1 MTTKATHISR
11 FFSTEDVAN
20 GTISVAKLSN
30 IYTSNVIEHV
40 NLYFTTQRAR
50 DSFSAGTGVSIQAG
64 NISIGQPVY
73 TNNSV
78 SFNNLTLTG
87 ELRGPSTLV
96 LDPAAIGDDTGT
108 VQIRGNLQV
117 DGTTTTINSTTLT
130 VDDLNIVLAQG
141 AANAAAASGAGIS
154 IDGANATL
162 TYASSTDTW
171 NVNKNLLI
179 TPGTANGILYLN
191 GSKVATSGSA
201 LTFNGTTLDVN
212 AADVSVVNSYSQG
225 ILTVGVNNGVSSR
238 LQLQGAES
246 IRFTTYSSS
255 WQERMRIASTGA
267 IQMGTTTSTV
277 GTLNV
282 AKSAASGL
290 QYVLA
295 LTAAQGTG
303 YDRGAAI
310 AFPVNE
316 STSTTLAYIG
326 TRVDLGASG
335 DNAQAIV
342 FGTNQTDSSPVE
354 RVRIS
359 SGGYLGIGTSSPAAK
374 LDVYDS
380 SAAVQF
386 VRSSTSA
393 LRFVSTGGTNYIQS
407 GTGTGNSNAPLVF
420 TTVNAITEWARFD
433 SSGNLGI
440 GTNPGVKLD
449 VNGTARATSL
459 RTSFGAVY
467 GSSFGVLTAQANTN
481 YTGWYR
487 IARSGLASASYGLR
501 GGAKIYISGTGNY
514 LAPTQDVIK
523 LYKDWSSAKV
533 IASVENY
540 LGSYWSQFRVVSD
553 TNYTYLEGYLN
564 GLNIGGNSDFYV
576 TVEAYGHHPEY
587 WTAFS
592 ENLTAGLVSPVGIFV
607 FDKLG
612 YSDALFGN
620 QLVGYQGVYSGSVRL
635 GQIQTDIMR
644 MWRSADI
651 QGYKVDY
658 GDGGG
663 INYTWDNSIVRIDTS
678 IGSHNWE
685 IGKIYLPAGKYQLIL
700 QYRPSPTVHGWNVYG
715 TNSNAHVI
723 RLISDAGYGAYTTY
737 LEVYAPQI
745 NKDLGYSITYTSSTY
760 TAAAGTYRINMGTDP
775 YGGGGYKYFV
785 ESAYLIRLT

>member
-87 ELRGPSTLV
+87 ELRGPSTLI

-179 TPGTANGILYLN
+179 TPGTANGVLYLN
-191 GSKVATSGSA
+191 ASKVATTGSA
-201 LTFNGTTLDVN
+201 LTFDGTNLGVGIAVPSTVLHTYGTGPTFERTTTATTAVRNTLN
-212 AADVSVVNSYSQG
+212 LRTTTTGSAADGFGPFIEFTLTDAETTAGVLGG
-225 ILTVGVNNGVSSR
+225 IAAVRAGADNTGNLLFFTSTAGTNTEQMRLT
-238 LQLQGAES
+238 
-246 IRFTTYSSS
+246 
-255 WQERMRIASTGA
+255 STG
-267 IQMGTTTSTV
+267 
-277 GTLNV
+277 
-282 AKSAASGL
+282 
-290 QYVLA
+290 
-295 LTAAQGTG
+295 
-303 YDRGAAI
+303 
-310 AFPVNE
+310 
-316 STSTTLAYIG
+316 
-326 TRVDLGASG
+326 
-335 DNAQAIV
+335 
-342 FGTNQTDSSPVE
+342 
-354 RVRIS
+354 
-359 SGGYLGIGTSSPAAK
+359 LGIGTTSPAAK

-393 LRFVSTGGTNYIQS
+393 LRLVSTGGINYIQS

-487 IARSGLASASYGLR
+487 IARSGLASSAYGIR

-540 LGSYWSQFRVVSD
+540 LGSYWTQFRVVSD

-576 TVEAYGHHPEY
+576 TVEAYGHNPEY
-587 WTAFS
+587 WTTFT
-592 ENLTAGLVSPVGIFV
+592 ENLTAGLVSPVGTFV

>member
-50 DSFSAGTGVSIQAG
+50 DSFSAGTGVSILDG

-87 ELRGPSTLV
+87 ELRGPSTLI

-179 TPGTANGILYLN
+179 TPGTANGVLYLN
-191 GSKVATSGSA
+191 ASKVATTGSA
-201 LTFNGTTLDVN
+201 LTFDGTNLGVGIAVPSTVLHTYGTGPTFERTTTATTAVRNTLN
-212 AADVSVVNSYSQG
+212 LRTTTTGSAADGFGPFIEFTLTDAETTAGVLGG
-225 ILTVGVNNGVSSR
+225 IAAVRAGADNTGNLLFFTSTAGTNTEQMRLT
-238 LQLQGAES
+238 
-246 IRFTTYSSS
+246 
-255 WQERMRIASTGA
+255 STG
-267 IQMGTTTSTV
+267 
-277 GTLNV
+277 
-282 AKSAASGL
+282 
-290 QYVLA
+290 
-295 LTAAQGTG
+295 
-303 YDRGAAI
+303 
-310 AFPVNE
+310 
-316 STSTTLAYIG
+316 
-326 TRVDLGASG
+326 
-335 DNAQAIV
+335 
-342 FGTNQTDSSPVE
+342 
-354 RVRIS
+354 
-359 SGGYLGIGTSSPAAK
+359 LGIGTTSPAAK

-393 LRFVSTGGTNYIQS
+393 LRLVSTGGINYIQS

-487 IARSGLASASYGLR
+487 IARSGLASSAYGIR

-540 LGSYWSQFRVVSD
+540 LGSYWTQFRVVSD

-576 TVEAYGHHPEY
+576 TVEAYGHNPEY
-587 WTAFS
+587 WTTFT
-592 ENLTAGLVSPVGIFV
+592 ENLTAGLVSPVGTFV